1 MWKEKQSPSRLEK
14 RFEFDIYQITS
25 NFMSHI
31 DDLCKEKEIYP
42 NISFG
47 GKFASITIFFQSD
60 KISIKEK
67 ELSTEIDNRYE
78 KLN

>member
-1 MWKEKQSPSRLEK
+1 MWNEKKSPSRLEK
-14 RFEFDIYQITS
+14 RFEFDNYQITS
-25 NFMSHI
+25 NFMSQI

-47 GKFASITIFFQSD
+47 GKFVSITIFFQSD